1 MKQNIKSIGLLVI
14 LILAALCIGVFW
26 SLFTTLVYEKEV
38 WSIDLMFSKEN
49 IIKTSI
55 LAGIAIVVGIFWSGK
70 QMK

>member
-14 LILAALCIGVFW
+14 LLLAAVGIGVIW
-26 SLFTTLVYEKEV
+26 SLFTTMVYEKEV